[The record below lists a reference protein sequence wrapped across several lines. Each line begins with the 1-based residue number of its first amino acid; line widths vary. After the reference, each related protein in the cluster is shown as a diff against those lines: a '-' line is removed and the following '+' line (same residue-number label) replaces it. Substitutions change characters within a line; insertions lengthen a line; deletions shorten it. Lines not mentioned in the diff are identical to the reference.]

1 MIKRTPLQNAF
12 TVVNTAVLAALAL
25 VTLYPLLYVVL
36 ASFSNPT
43 LFAKH
48 TGPLF
53 WTQGFSL
60 DAYKV
65 VLEKPEILTGY
76 GNTLFYVVVGTAVNM
91 AFTISL
97 AYVTSRPGLL
107 LNKPIMLLIIF
118 TMYFNGGLIPTYL
131 LVQDL
136 GLVDTRW
143 APILPTAI
151 STFNLIILRTGFAG
165 VPVSLEEAAKI
176 DGASPF
182 RIMVKIIFP
191 LAMPTIAVIVLYY
204 AVQHWNSW
212 FQEMIYLRDD
222 DLYPL
227 QLFLRQILIENQQ
240 DDMVMATKTADQQAL
255 GEIIKYS
262 TIIVSTV
269 PILLVYPFL
278 QKYFTKGVM
287 IGAVKG

>member
-1 MIKRTPLQNAF
+1 MIKRTPLQRTF

-25 VTLYPLLYVVL
+25 VTLYPLLYVVF

-43 LFAKH
+43 LFARH

-53 WTQGFSL
+53 WMQGFSL
-60 DAYKV
+60 EAYKV

-76 GNTLFYVVVGTAVNM
+76 GNTLFYVVIGTAVNM

-97 AYVTSRPGLL
+97 AYVTSRPGLYW
-107 LNKPIMLLIIF
+107 NKVIMLLIIF

-131 LVQDL
+131 LVQNL

-191 LAMPTIAVIVLYY
+191 LAMPTIAVIILYY

-262 TIIVSTV
+262 TIIVSTI

>member
-1 MIKRTPLQNAF
+1 MIKRTPLQSAF
-12 TVVNTAVLAALAL
+12 IVVNTAVLAALAL

-76 GNTLFYVVVGTAVNM
+76 GNTLFYVIVGTAVNM

-165 VPVSLEEAAKI
+165 VPASLEEAAKI

-191 LAMPTIAVIVLYY
+191 LAMPTIAVIILYY

-212 FQEMIYLRDD
+212 FQEMIYLRND

>member
-1 MIKRTPLQNAF
+1 MIKRTPLQRTF
-12 TVVNTAVLAALAL
+12 TVVNTAVLVALAL
-25 VTLYPLLYVVL
+25 VTLYPLLYVVF

-60 DAYKV
+60 EAYKV

-76 GNTLFYVVVGTAVNM
+76 GNTIFYVVVGTAVNM

-97 AYVTSRPGLL
+97 AYVTSRPGLYW
-107 LNKPIMLLIIF
+107 NKVIMLLIIF

-191 LAMPTIAVIVLYY
+191 LAMPTIAVIILYY

>member
-1 MIKRTPLQNAF
+1 MIKRTPLQRTF

-25 VTLYPLLYVVL
+25 VTLYPLLYVVF

-60 DAYKV
+60 EAYKV

-76 GNTLFYVVVGTAVNM
+76 GNTLFYVVIGTAVNM

-97 AYVTSRPGLL
+97 AYVTSRPGLYW
-107 LNKPIMLLIIF
+107 NKLIMLLIIF

-131 LVQDL
+131 LVQNL

-191 LAMPTIAVIVLYY
+191 LAMPTIAVIILYY

>member
-1 MIKRTPLQNAF
+1 MIKRTPLQRTF

-25 VTLYPLLYVVL
+25 VTLYPLLYVVF

-53 WTQGFSL
+53 WMQGFSL
-60 DAYKV
+60 EAYKV

-76 GNTLFYVVVGTAVNM
+76 GNTLFYVVIGTAVNM

-97 AYVTSRPGLL
+97 AYVTSRPGLYW
-107 LNKPIMLLIIF
+107 NKVIMLLIIF

-131 LVQDL
+131 LVQNL

-191 LAMPTIAVIVLYY
+191 LAMPTIAVIILYY

-262 TIIVSTV
+262 TIIVSTI

>member
-1 MIKRTPLQNAF
+1 MIKRTPLQSAF

-25 VTLYPLLYVVL
+25 VTLYPLLYVVF

-76 GNTLFYVVVGTAVNM
+76 GNTIFYVVVGTAVNM

-165 VPVSLEEAAKI
+165 VPASLEEAAKI

-191 LAMPTIAVIVLYY
+191 LAMPTIAVIILYY

-212 FQEMIYLRDD
+212 FQEMIYLRND

>member
-1 MIKRTPLQNAF
+1 MIKRTPLQRTF

-25 VTLYPLLYVVL
+25 VTLYPLLYVVF

-76 GNTLFYVVVGTAVNM
+76 GNTIFYVVVGTAVNM

-131 LVQDL
+131 LVQNL

-191 LAMPTIAVIVLYY
+191 LAMPTIAVIILYY

-212 FQEMIYLRDD
+212 FQEMIYLRND

>member
-1 MIKRTPLQNAF
+1 MIKRTTLQSAF
-12 TVVNTAVLAALAL
+12 IVVNTEVLAALAL

-76 GNTLFYVVVGTAVNM
+76 GNTLFYVIVGTAVNM

-165 VPVSLEEAAKI
+165 VPASLEEAAKI

-191 LAMPTIAVIVLYY
+191 LAMPTIAVIILYY

-212 FQEMIYLRDD
+212 FQEMIYLRND

>member
-1 MIKRTPLQNAF
+1 MIKRTPLQRTFSAVN
-12 TVVNTAVLAALAL
+12 TVVLVLLAL
-25 VTLYPLLYVVL
+25 VTLYPMLYVVF

-48 TGPLF
+48 NGVLLWP
-53 WTQGFSL
+53 QGFSL
-60 DAYKV
+60 AAYKA

-76 GNTLFYVVVGTAVNM
+76 GNTIFYVVVGTAVNM
-91 AFTISL
+91 AFTVSL
-97 AYVTSRPGLL
+97 AYVTSRRGLYW
-107 LNKPIMLLIIF
+107 NKLIMLLIIF

-131 LVQDL
+131 LVQNL

-176 DGASPF
+176 DGANPF
-182 RIMVKIIFP
+182 RIMIKIVFP
-191 LAMPTIAVIVLYY
+191 LAMPTIAVIILYY

-255 GEIIKYS
+255 GEIIKYA

-269 PILLVYPFL
+269 PILFFYPFL